1 MCRKYIF
8 LILSVAIVNTKHRF
22 VPFFYSGCLWP
33 LFLCVEYI
41 ANMVSFSFQLRDGW
55 MVPRV
60 LKKESL
66 LTHVF
71 TACPRV
77 YWWTDSSH
85 PLLRHI
91 SAGNVSGIS
100 WKSKS
105 KIKTLGPTWTLL
117 DCHSSVPHHAKNDYG
132 RTSLWFAYPAY
143 IHPQNKLLG
152 VRSPSLVK
160 NAWRWHVLSHL
171 LYCGG

>member
-8 LILSVAIVNTKHRF
+8 LTLSVATVNTKHRF
-22 VPFFYSGCLWP
+22 MPFFYSGCLWP
-33 LFLCVEYI
+33 LFLCMEYI
-41 ANMVSFSFQLRDGW
+41 ANMVSFRFQLGDGW

-60 LKKESL
+60 LKKEPL

-71 TACPRV
+71 TACPQV
-77 YWWTDSSH
+77 YRWTDSSH
-85 PLLRHI
+85 PILRRI

-105 KIKTLGPTWTLL
+105 KIKTLSPSWTLL
-117 DCHSSVPHHAKNDYG
+117 DGDSSAPHHAKNDYV
-132 RTSLWFAYPAY
+132 RTSLCLAYL

-160 NAWRWHVLSHL
+160 NAW
-171 LYCGG
+171 